1 MEDWYFIF
9 LVLSVLNIVVS
20 IFIARRDDLDRFQKS
35 AQIIIVWFIPFIAA
49 IGLWLFHRSNDDDS
63 SGGGPIGGGSSDSI
77 GVQVSGN

>member
-9 LVLSVLNIVVS
+9 LVFSVLNIVVS

-35 AQIIIVWFIPFIAA
+35 AQIIIVWLIPFIAA

-63 SGGGPIGGGSSDSI
+63 SGGGPIGGGPSDSI
-77 GVQVSGN
+77 GVQVSGD